1 MDNGLVVRNTIKEK
15 IHTIRGKQVMLDR
28 DLANLYQVETKVLNQ
43 AVKRNRE
50 RFPER
55 YMFRLAQN
63 EFKSLRIY
71 DYSLRSQ
78 NVTLE
83 NLRGK
88 HSKYLPFVFTEQG
101 VAMLSA
107 VLKSKNAIIMSIKI
121 IDAFVAMRH
130 FLMQNAQVFQR
141 LDNVERKQIE
151 YQVKSD
157 DNFNKI
163 FKAIESKQ
171 LTPNQGIFYYNQIY
185 DAFKFT
191 VDLIKQA
198 NREIILIDN
207 YIDESVLTLLS
218 NKNKDV
224 NITIYTANVSE
235 KLTLAKNKFNKQ
247 YGNLELKEFTKSHD
261 RFLII
266 DKQTYHIGAS
276 LKDVGKRWFAF
287 SKINIDIVG
296 KIK

>member
-1 MDNGLVVRNTIKEK
+1 MDNGLIVRNTIKEK
-15 IHTIRGKQVMLDR
+15 IHTIRGKQIILDS
-28 DLANLYQVETKVLNQ
+28 DIANFYGIETKKLNQ
-43 AVKRNRE
+43 AVKRNKD

-55 YMFRLAQN
+55 YMFQLNYN
-63 EFKSLRIY
+63 EFEY
-71 DYSLRSQ
+71 LRSQ
-78 NVTLE
+78 NVTA
-83 NLRGK
+83 NSNITKKRFFP
-88 HSKYLPFVFTEQG
+88 YAFTEQG
-101 VAMLSA
+101 VSMLSSI
-107 VLKSKNAIIMSIKI
+107 LKNKKAAIISIQI

-130 FLMQNAQVFQR
+130 FLLENKGVFQ
-141 LDNVERKQIE
+141 KFQQIDQKLIE
-151 YQVKSD
+151 HD
-157 DNFNKI
+157 GNFNTI

-171 LTPNQGIFYYNQIY
+171 LTPNQGIFYDNQIY

-247 YGNLELKEFTKSHD
+247 YGNLEIKQFNKSHD